1 MIAARAKGSGRA
13 KTCPLPFSINCA
25 GNFFEV
31 FDRDRFEQDVV
42 AKAWSNRHIHRNLAI
57 S

>member
-1 MIAARAKGSGRA
+1 MITARAKGPGRA
-13 KTCPLPFSINCA
+13 KTCPLPSGINCA

-31 FDRDRFEQDVV
+31 FHRDRFEQDVV
-42 AKAWSNRHIHRNLAI
+42 AKAWSNRHIHRNLAT